1 MDDKQ
6 HHLPDPSAPWSRQ
19 DDKVAI
25 PRLQNI
31 NYHLPTTTRPQ
42 RLRTDVVSKAVSA
55 KFATGTIGPELTPS
69 LVHPV
74 SQAKALRKN
83 QTLTDLLLQVSGQ
96 LDEESKKRVDDA
108 LASFEDDTPPT
119 LALLR
124 PPTSQSKR
132 QRQTSPSHQEED
144 DDDAS
149 VTSADG
155 GEAHVSASVG
165 SNEDL
170 DFVQEDLLQ
179 GEEAD
184 DAGYMGRNSQVQ
196 WLRALEGKVEQ
207 PEGEPHN
214 MPYGPPGTSAD
225 AFNQRAEA
233 LHERQLKLARSQS
246 HQEPST
252 GYYFYLDA
260 TNIDVDIGDPHVIP
274 SAGTAETLFDY
285 YKEAV
290 HSPFKLIDHQFE
302 SQMKQYF
309 GRVYIGDTVNVDSKW
324 KAIMN
329 LVFAIGARYSHL
341 IGADWQADDRDH
353 LVYMWRAVHLL
364 QLPSMKTLVSHPDQ
378 LLIQATGL
386 LSFYYLII
394 GHVSRAWYIIGIAI
408 RHAQA
413 AGLHLR
419 HEDPSMPSLRKK
431 TLAQI
436 WWALNSIECA
446 ITTITG
452 RPRAI
457 YSQDCTVPPPGTVGT
472 EMQRVSRE
480 NTTPNVSAALSG
492 VSRASA
498 SSTGETSASRNVD
511 TFDVAH
517 VALDI
522 IMDKILSGLYS
533 ARKSVKSW
541 SSAQKKI
548 IALSDELEIWA
559 SKSLPQ
565 GLSAAAVRTTH
576 HNIDR
581 EQFLLHLYYYN
592 AKICVTRPCLCR
604 LDVRIK
610 GQSEESARFN
620 QETAKA
626 CLGAAMDMAAIL
638 PDVPNP
644 AWYYRNGPWWLA
656 VHMRWLD
663 AMRSVDAVSQS
674 AYSIVTKVLNKQ
686 SQQNAAHNAM
696 PRPTITNAPEQRSY
710 GTLESIPGHQQ
721 SNRIYG
727 EPSTPQ
733 NMDSTRFGSDVFNSG
748 PYFSQPDAGNFYPG
762 DVSGSGYSNDPNA
775 GAFEFGQPQMGLF
788 YGNPYSAT
796 LDQWNWDNTAFDDS
810 GRDFD
815 GEPPQQ

>member
-1 MDDKQ
+1 M
-6 HHLPDPSAPWSRQ
+6 
-19 DDKVAI
+19 
-25 PRLQNI
+25 
-31 NYHLPTTTRPQ
+31 
-42 RLRTDVVSKAVSA
+42 
-55 KFATGTIGPELTPS
+55 
-69 LVHPV
+69 
-74 SQAKALRKN
+74 
-83 QTLTDLLLQVSGQ
+83 
-96 LDEESKKRVDDA
+96 
-108 LASFEDDTPPT
+108 
-119 LALLR
+119 
-124 PPTSQSKR
+124 
-132 QRQTSPSHQEED
+132 
-144 DDDAS
+144 
-149 VTSADG
+149 
-155 GEAHVSASVG
+155 
-165 SNEDL
+165 SN
-170 DFVQEDLLQ
+170 
-179 GEEAD
+179 
-184 DAGYMGRNSQVQ
+184 
-196 WLRALEGKVEQ
+196 
-207 PEGEPHN
+207 
-214 MPYGPPGTSAD
+214 
-225 AFNQRAEA
+225 
-233 LHERQLKLARSQS
+233 
-246 HQEPST
+246 
-252 GYYFYLDA
+252 
-260 TNIDVDIGDPHVIP
+260 
-274 SAGTAETLFDY
+274 
-285 YKEAV
+285 
-290 HSPFKLIDHQFE
+290 
-302 SQMKQYF
+302 
-309 GRVYIGDTVNVDSKW
+309 
-324 KAIMN
+324 
-329 LVFAIGARYSHL
+329 
-341 IGADWQADDRDH
+341 
-353 LVYMWRAVHLL
+353 
-364 QLPSMKTLVSHPDQ
+364 
-378 LLIQATGL
+378 
-386 LSFYYLII
+386 
-394 GHVSRAWYIIGIAI
+394 RAWYIIGIAI

-656 VHMRWLD
+656 VHMSKCLGQYR
-663 AMRSVDAVSQS
+663 
-674 AYSIVTKVLNKQ
+674 KQ
-686 SQQNAAHNAM
+686 SILL
-696 PRPTITNAPEQRSY
+696 TIV
-710 GTLESIPGHQQ
+710 IQ
-721 SNRIYG
+721 SCK
-727 EPSTPQ
+727 PS
-733 NMDSTRFGSDVFNSG
+733 
-748 PYFSQPDAGNFYPG
+748 PYFYSSSRWT
-762 DVSGSGYSNDPNA
+762 VS
-775 GAFEFGQPQMGLF
+775 
-788 YGNPYSAT
+788 T
-796 LDQWNWDNTAFDDS
+796 
-810 GRDFD
+810 
-815 GEPPQQ
+815 